1 MVFFLLTCEFFKCN
15 KIDIRI
21 QLINN
26 TTILNYNILNKLYH
40 CIAYLNNDTPIQYI
54 LKKAFFFDLEFFVNK
69 NVFIPRYETEELVNW
84 VIQDYNNLKNKLYII
99 DICTGSGCI
108 AITLKKKLFNTTIYA
123 IDISKDALKIAK
135 KNAYQHQ
142 VDIFFYQIDILQKYF
157 LKHDFPLLDII
168 ISNPPYIRLS
178 EKSMMSPNVYKYE
191 PSNALFINNKD
202 DLIFYKRIAYWS
214 KKILNKN
221 GSIYFE
227 INQFLVKEIK
237 ELFHQLGYK
246 NIYIKNDIYG
256 NPRMIKLKNN
266 YSTKY

>member
-1 MVFFLLTCEFFKCN
+1 MVFFLLTCEFLKCN

-26 TTILNYNILNKLYH
+26 TILNSKIINKLYH
-40 CIAYLNNDTPIQYI
+40 SIADLNNDKPIQYI
-54 LKKAFFFDLEFFVNK
+54 LKKAFFYNLEFFVNK

-84 VIQDYNNLKNKLYII
+84 VIKDYNNLKKKLYIL

-108 AITLKKKLFNTTIYA
+108 AITLKKKLFNTNIYA
-123 IDISKDALKIAK
+123 IDLSKDALKIAN
-135 KNAYQHQ
+135 KNASLHQ
-142 VDIFFYQIDILQKYF
+142 VEILFYQIDILQNSF
-157 LKHDFPLLDII
+157 LKNNFPLLDII

-178 EKSMMSPNVYKYE
+178 EKSIMSPNVYKYE
-191 PSNALFINNKD
+191 PSNALFIDNKD
-202 DLIFYKRIAYWS
+202 DLIFYKKIAYWS

-246 NIYIKNDIYG
+246 KIYIKNDIYG
-256 NPRMIKLKNN
+256 NPRMIKLKN
-266 YSTKY
+266 KYLKY